1 MILKLIWRKRHD
13 FAKCQVASWRSFGL
27 QLSYYQA
34 VTPNWEYCTSRCQ
47 HPSLYRVDAA
57 QCIWLEIIS
66 LIYTFYKIPS
76 LFAMGKMITNYIEN
90 IWQRRAVRASALSP
104 LYCKDVKAVVGLQQF
119 FSAKWTLVS
128 YSQKPLYPLTHTL
141 PLLSWISKLMFSGVT
156 KMLDLGITHPNIG

>member
-27 QLSYYQA
+27 QLSYYQG

-76 LFAMGKMITNYIEN
+76 LFAMGKMIDLNYLLKGIN
-90 IWQRRAVRASALSP
+90 VISLHFLIVIPIALILYHCFRMNDLYFNTWIFKGPISFSFAGNQVARYRA
-104 LYCKDVKAVVGLQQF
+104 
-119 FSAKWTLVS
+119 T
-128 YSQKPLYPLTHTL
+128 
-141 PLLSWISKLMFSGVT
+141 KL
-156 KMLDLGITHPNIG
+156 KM